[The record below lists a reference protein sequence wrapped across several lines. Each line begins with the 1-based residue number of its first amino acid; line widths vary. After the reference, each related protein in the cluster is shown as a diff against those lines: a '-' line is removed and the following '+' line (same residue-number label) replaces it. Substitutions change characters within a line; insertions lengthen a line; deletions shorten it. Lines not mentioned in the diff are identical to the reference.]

1 MTVTTRKPP
10 QPIRIPIPGLKQPI
24 GLGQTVQRMTSAL
37 GIRPCGG
44 CQRRGHTLDRWFVL
58 TPTRRR

>member
-1 MTVTTRKPP
+1 MSTTRKPP
-10 QPIRIPIPGLKQPI
+10 QPIRIPLPGLRQSI
-24 GLGQTVQRMTSAL
+24 GFGQTIKRMTAAV

-44 CQRRGHTLDRWFVL
+44 CQRRAQVLDRMFVL